1 MQVKKFEAKTMKEA
15 LQMVKFELGPDAV
28 ILAAKDNRNR
38 FGLVGEG
45 SVEITAAVSESTLH
59 KKRFTESRMRDEDRT
74 RFQQSTAR
82 SQKQVIEKMAERR
95 INAAAQARAQVQQ
108 LAQEA
113 AQQANVTGLAAAAAK
128 ASAAHAKASRPTT
141 SVSYID
147 IEDDGPTE
155 TSYASKNG
163 SVGGSSGGGVE
174 TYSASYNRSTV
185 SSQARNATTA
195 RTPSHSS
202 SEFSELKGEI
212 QRLQEVIK
220 GFQKM
225 PQSFVPAHPGAE
237 HGIGQ
242 DFAFMY
248 QKLVEAGVST
258 EIATEILKAA
268 QASID
273 PAHAKKRAAVDA
285 WVAKRILD
293 STSLVQDPFKGR
305 IHSFVG
311 PSGAGKTSALIKFA
325 SHLVVHENK
334 KVAIVSGDT
343 SKVGAVDQMKI
354 FCRILNIPFAM
365 ARSRNDWEWVLGQ
378 LSNVDYILFDS
389 PGSQLRELDEIHALK
404 AMLPPDVT
412 GATTHLVISA
422 TSKDTDAF
430 EMARRYRS
438 VNVNDVIFTNLDQ
451 SVQHGVIYNFQLR
464 NSLPLH
470 SFGIGSRIPEDFEPA
485 TKERVLD
492 LIFKLTKLRKEA

>member
-15 LQMVKFELGPDAV
+15 LQMVKLELGPDAV

-59 KKRFTESRMRDEDRT
+59 KKRFTESRMRGEDVT

-113 AQQANVTGLAAAAAK
+113 AQKANVTGLANAAAQ
-128 ASAAHAKASRPTT
+128 ASAAHAKATRPTT
-141 SVSYID
+141 SRSYID
-147 IEDDGPTE
+147 IEDDGPSE
-155 TSYASKNG
+155 NSYG
-163 SVGGSSGGGVE
+163 RGGGNYGGGNGGGLD
-174 TYSASYNRSTV
+174 TYSASSNTT
-185 SSQARNATTA
+185 QARNATSA
-195 RTPSHSS
+195 RAPSHSS

-225 PQSFVPAHPGAE
+225 PQSFIPAHPGAE

-248 QKLVEAGVST
+248 QKLVEAGVSQ

-293 STSLVQDPFKGR
+293 STQLVQDPFKGR

-325 SHLVVHENK
+325 SHLVVNENK

-365 ARSRNDWEWVLGQ
+365 ARSRTDWEWVLSQ

-404 AMLPPDVT
+404 QMLPPDVT
-412 GATTHLVISA
+412 GSTTHLVISA

-451 SVQHGVIYNFQLR
+451 SVQHGVIYNFQLK

>member
-15 LQMVKFELGPDAV
+15 LQMVKLELGPDAV

-59 KKRFTESRMRDEDRT
+59 KKRFTESRMREEDRT

-113 AQQANVTGLAAAAAK
+113 AQQANITGLAAAAAK

-141 SVSYID
+141 AVSYID
-147 IEDDGPTE
+147 IEDDQPMENVYGR
-155 TSYASKNG
+155 
-163 SVGGSSGGGVE
+163 SGGNYSGGNGGGGLD
-174 TYSASYNRSTV
+174 TYSASPSTA
-185 SSQARNATTA
+185 QARNATTA

-225 PQSFVPAHPGAE
+225 PQSFAPAHPGAE
-237 HGIGQ
+237 HGVGE
-242 DFAFMY
+242 DFAFMF
-248 QKLVEAGVST
+248 QKLVEAGIST
-258 EIATEILKAA
+258 EVATELLKSA
-268 QASID
+268 QASIE
-273 PAHAKKRAAVDA
+273 PVHAKKRAAIDA
-285 WVAKRILD
+285 WVARRILE
-293 STSLVQDPFKGR
+293 TTQLVTDPFKGR

-325 SHLVVHENK
+325 SHLVVNEGK
-334 KVAIVSGDT
+334 KVAVVSGDT
-343 SKVGAVDQMKI
+343 TKVGAVDQMKI

-389 PGSQLRELDEIHALK
+389 PGLQLREIDEIHALK
-404 AMLPPDVT
+404 AMLPPEVA
-412 GATTHLVISA
+412 GGTTHLVLSA

-451 SVQHGVIYNFQLR
+451 SVQHGVIYNFQLK

-470 SFGIGSRIPEDFEPA
+470 SFGIGPRIPEDFEPA

>member
-15 LQMVKFELGPDAV
+15 LQMVKLELGPDAV

-59 KKRFTESRMRDEDRT
+59 KKRFTESRMRGEDVT

-95 INAAAQARAQVQQ
+95 ITAAAQARAQVQL

-113 AQQANVTGLAAAAAK
+113 AQQANVTGLATAAAK
-128 ASAAHAKASRPTT
+128 ASAAHAKATRPTT
-141 SVSYID
+141 ARSYID
-147 IEDDGPTE
+147 IQDDGPNE
-155 TSYASKNG
+155 SY
-163 SVGGSSGGGVE
+163 SGGRHGSGHAGGLE
-174 TYSASYNRSTV
+174 TYSTQSPASVRN
-185 SSQARNATTA
+185 SSRAAGA
-195 RTPSHSS
+195 HS

-225 PQSFVPAHPGAE
+225 PQSFIPAHPGAE
-237 HGIGQ
+237 HGVGQ

-248 QKLVEAGVST
+248 QKLVEAGVSA

-273 PAHAKKRAAVDA
+273 PSHAKRRAAVDA

-293 STSLVQDPFKGR
+293 STQLVQDPFKGR

-325 SHLVVHENK
+325 SHLVVQENK

-365 ARSRNDWEWVLGQ
+365 ARSRNDWEWVLSQ

-389 PGSQLRELDEIHALK
+389 PGSQLREIDEIHALK

-451 SVQHGVIYNFQLR
+451 SVQHGVIYNFQLK

>member
-1 MQVKKFEAKTMKEA
+1 MRVKKFEAKTMKEA
-15 LQMVKFELGPDAV
+15 LQMVKLELGPDAV

-59 KKRFTESRMRDEDRT
+59 KKRFVESRMRDEDRE

-82 SQKQVIEKMAERR
+82 SQKVVIEKMAERR
-95 INAAAQARAQVQQ
+95 LQVAAQARAQVAQ

-113 AQQANVTGLAAAAAK
+113 AAK
-128 ASAAHAKASRPTT
+128 AAEPKTPRKMTSR
-141 SVSYID
+141 SYID
-147 IEDDGPTE
+147 IEDEGP
-155 TSYASKNG
+155 SDYYAGRSG
-163 SVGGSSGGGVE
+163 SGHAGGLE
-174 TYSASYNRSTV
+174 TYSSAAPTY
-185 SSQARNATTA
+185 ARATT
-195 RTPSHSS
+195 SS
-202 SEFSELKGEI
+202 AQSASELTELKGEI
-212 QRLQEVIK
+212 QRLQEVIR

-225 PQSFVPAHPGAE
+225 PQSFAPAHPGAE
-237 HGIGQ
+237 HGISQ

-248 QKLVEAGVST
+248 QKLVEAGILPEV
-258 EIATEILKAA
+258 ATEILKSA
-268 QASID
+268 QASLD

-293 STSLVQDPFKGR
+293 TTQLVTDPFLGR

-311 PSGAGKTSALIKFA
+311 PSGSGKTATLIKFA
-325 SHLVVHENK
+325 SHLVVNENK
-334 KVAIVSGDT
+334 KVAIVTADT
-343 SKVGAVDQMKI
+343 AKVGAVDQMKI

-365 ARSRNDWEWVLGQ
+365 ARNRQDWEWVLGQ
-378 LSNVDYILFDS
+378 LNNVDYILVDC
-389 PGSQLRELDEIHALK
+389 PASQLREIDEIHALK
-404 AMLPPDVT
+404 NMLPPEIM
-412 GATTHLVISA
+412 GSSTHLVLSA
-422 TSKDTDAF
+422 TSKDSDTS

-451 SVQHGVIYNFQLR
+451 SVQHGVIYNFQLK
-464 NSLPLH
+464 NSLPLN
-470 SFGIGSRIPEDFEPA
+470 SFGIGPRIPEDFEPA